1 MRSDIQVE
9 FAKVPQ
15 WCPPIARSHLSGLT
29 KCKARHFA
37 TIRATRSPF
46 PMTLQRIRIEL
57 ARDHEFP
64 PRSRDRGYD
73 FVAPLDAD
81 GYIDA
86 AEWRKECARCCT
98 RRFWPGMADEVGHLV
113 HKPGGARARISA
125 ASNNSSRSRTRS
137 NPARR
142 NAGTRRRRRHR
153 SRRGGR
159 GDRRSRHPPCRRAR
173 SHARNRC
180 CGLPPSRSIQP

>member
-1 MRSDIQVE
+1 M
-9 FAKVPQ
+9 VPADRA
-15 WCPPIARSHLSGLT
+15 PPHLSGLS

-37 TIRATRSPF
+37 TIRRRRSPF

-64 PRSRDRGYD
+64 SGNRDRGYD

-86 AEWRKECARCCT
+86 AEWRKERARCRA
-98 RRFWPGMADEVGHLV
+98 RRFWAGMADEVGHLV
-113 HKPGGARARISA
+113 HKPGGAWARISA

-142 NAGTRRRRRHR
+142 NAA
-153 SRRGGR
+153 S
-159 GDRRSRHPPCRRAR
+159 
-173 SHARNRC
+173 
-180 CGLPPSRSIQP
+180 